1 MRELEIK
8 KTGICK
14 GDWTHLEKVEG
25 YTLWEVLTKEGAAHE
40 VVTSN
45 LYGEDIIV
53 EVDEEKIW

>member
-1 MRELEIK
+1 MKELEMK
-8 KTGICK
+8 KIGISK
-14 GDWTHLEKVEG
+14 GDWTPLDNIEG
-25 YTLWEVLTKEGAAHE
+25 YTLWEVLSKEGAAHE

>member
-14 GDWTHLEKVEG
+14 GDWTPLEKVEG

-40 VVTSN
+40 VVTID
-45 LYGEDIIV
+45 LYGERIFI
-53 EVDEEKIW
+53 EVDGEKIW